1 MKEQEKI
8 QLLKKID
15 KYIKGELS
23 QDEIDELWKQFLQN
37 PEWYD
42 WFETELHLR
51 SLIKKGKKPT
61 FTNSTNDNYSVDEDS
76 SGSTQS
82 NIKRYRGWIYA
93 AAAAVIL
100 AIGLQFFSFDQNE
113 PLPSLAIADIEQSH
127 LIGADVLR
135 SGESSTEN
143 LDVAINDAL
152 ATAYD
157 GETEDAIA
165 KFQELLNQ
173 SPDERQQARIEMNLG
188 ILFYNAGNFEAA
200 SNHFESVTSIES
212 IEEYQKEKSW
222 WFLGNALLNME
233 QPRAAREA
241 IFNAYSMDGR
251 YQSAALSLLKKLDVR
266 LGNIPAQDSPE
277 QLGE

>member
-23 QDEIDELWKQFLQN
+23 QDEIDDLWKQFLQH

-51 SLIKKGKKPT
+51 SLIKKGKKPNFNNNST
-61 FTNSTNDNYSVDEDS
+61 DEEATNSI
-76 SGSTQS
+76 QS

-113 PLPSLAIADIEQSH
+113 PLPSLAIAEIEQSN

-135 SGESSTEN
+135 SGESPAVN

-157 GETEDAIA
+157 GETEEAIE
-165 KFQELLNQ
+165 KFQELLDQ
-173 SPDERQQARIEMNLG
+173 STNDRQQARIEMNLG
-188 ILFYNAGNFEAA
+188 ILYYNSGNFEAA
-200 SNHFESVTSIES
+200 TNHFQSVTGIE
-212 IEEYQKEKSW
+212 IVEDYQKEKSW
-222 WFLGNALLNME
+222 WFLGNALLNLD

-266 LGNIPAQDSPE
+266 LGNIPSEESPE

>member
-23 QDEIDELWKQFLQN
+23 QDEIDDLWKQFLQH

-51 SLIKKGKKPT
+51 SLIKKGKKPNFNNNST
-61 FTNSTNDNYSVDEDS
+61 DKEATNSI
-76 SGSTQS
+76 QS

-113 PLPSLAIADIEQSH
+113 PLPSLAIAEIEQSN

-135 SGESSTEN
+135 SGESPAVN

-157 GETEDAIA
+157 GETEEAIE
-165 KFQELLNQ
+165 KFQELLDQ
-173 SPDERQQARIEMNLG
+173 STNDRQQARIEMNLG
-188 ILFYNAGNFEAA
+188 ILYYNSGNFEAA
-200 SNHFESVTSIES
+200 TNHFQSVTGIE
-212 IEEYQKEKSW
+212 IVEDYQKEKSW
-222 WFLGNALLNME
+222 WFLGNALLNLD

-266 LGNIPAQDSPE
+266 LGNIPTEESPE

>member
-1 MKEQEKI
+1 MKEEEKI

-23 QDEIDELWKQFLQN
+23 QDEIDDLWKQFLQH

-61 FTNSTNDNYSVDEDS
+61 ISDS
-76 SGSTQS
+76 SKEKTTGSTQS

-100 AIGLQFFSFDQNE
+100 AIGLQFFSLDQYE
-113 PLPSLAIADIEQSH
+113 PLPSLAITEIEQSN

-135 SGESSTEN
+135 SGESPAEN

-157 GETEDAIA
+157 GETDKAIE
-165 KFQELLNQ
+165 KFKELLNR
-173 SPDERQQARIEMNLG
+173 SPDNRQQARMEMNLG
-188 ILFYNAGNFEAA
+188 ILYYNSGNFEAA
-200 SNHFESVTSIES
+200 TNHFQSVTGIEAV
-212 IEEYQKEKSW
+212 EDYQKEKSW
-222 WFLGNALLNME
+222 WFLGNALLNLD

-266 LGNIPAQDSPE
+266 LGNIPTEESPE